1 MATDE
6 KTIEPPRLRHLSLF
20 SGCGG
25 LDLGFEGGFK
35 AMRPAVN
42 AAVNCDWGIAPGRSR
57 FVALPKT
64 RFETVFANDILEYA
78 KTAWEGFFSAK
89 GVFRLGS
96 IVDLAKAHKA
106 GGRIFPENIDIV
118 TGGFPCQDFSV
129 AGKRNGLNSNK
140 CHNGKVI
147 EPGAPSIESRGKLYM
162 WMREVIEITMPKVF
176 VAENVKGMAN
186 LGNVKEII
194 ESDFRAI
201 GGGGYL
207 VVTARVLHAADYG
220 VPQSRERLI
229 FYGFKWSAL
238 TREAAAVL
246 SSGAICPDYDPY
258 PPPSHS
264 FNAECEKLLPP
275 TTLRQALAGL
285 REPEISKDQSQRQYS
300 GAKYM
305 GKHCQGQAE
314 INLSGIGPTI
324 RAEHHGNIEFRRL
337 SVERGGKYADEFAKG
352 MAERRLTV
360 RECARIQTFPD
371 NYKFVRPAKKN
382 KKGVSA
388 TDAYKLIGNAVPP
401 LLGYHIA
408 KRLEKNW
415 QLYFGEDV

>member
-1 MATDE
+1 MGTVKAS
-6 KTIEPPRLRHLSLF
+6 IEPPKRRLLSLF

-25 LDLGFEGGFK
+25 LDLGFAGGFK
-35 AMRPAVN
+35 VIKPAVN
-42 AAVNCDWGIAPGRSR
+42 AFVNHDWGIKLGRGS
-57 FVALPKT
+57 FVSLPET
-64 RFETVFANDILEYA
+64 SFLTVFANDIREDA
-78 KTAWEGFFSAK
+78 KIAWESFFKSK
-89 GVFRLGS
+89 NVYHLGS
-96 IVDLAKAHKA
+96 IVDFVKAHRA
-106 GGRIFPENIDIV
+106 GERVFPNNIDVV

-140 CHNGKVI
+140 CHNGKLTRHD
-147 EPGAPSIESRGKLYM
+147 APSVENRGQLYM

-194 ESDFRAI
+194 ESDFRSI
-201 GGGGYL
+201 GSDGYL
-207 VVTARVLHAADYG
+207 VVDARVLHAADYG

-229 FYGFKWSAL
+229 FYGFKRSEL
-238 TREAAAVL
+238 TQKAAGEL
-246 SSGAICPDYDPY
+246 SCDSICPFYDPY

-264 FNAECEKLLPP
+264 FTSKGANLLPH

-285 REPEISKDQSQRQYS
+285 SEPEMARDYSQQMYSK
-300 GAKYM
+300 AKYM
-305 GKHCQGQAE
+305 GKHCQGQTE
-314 INLSGIGPTI
+314 INLNGIGPTI
-324 RAEHHGNIEFRRL
+324 RAEHHGNIEYRRL
-337 SVERGGKYADEFAKG
+337 PVENGGKYIDELEQG
-352 MAERRLTV
+352 LRVRRLTV

-371 NYKFVRPAKKN
+371 NYKFVIPSKKG

-388 TDAYKLIGNAVPP
+388 SSAYKLIGNAVPP

-415 QLYFGEDV
+415 QLYFGDDE